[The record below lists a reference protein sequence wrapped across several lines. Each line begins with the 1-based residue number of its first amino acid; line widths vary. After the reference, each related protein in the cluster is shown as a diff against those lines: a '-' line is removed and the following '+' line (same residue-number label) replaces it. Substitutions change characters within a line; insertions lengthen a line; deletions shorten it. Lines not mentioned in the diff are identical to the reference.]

1 MEIREGR
8 HEYKD
13 SNGTVLEGLL
23 AYPAGADKTGEKY
36 PCVLVHHAFA
46 GITEHEEEKTRELA
60 HLGYIAFAPDC
71 YGKGVKGNTR
81 EECFALLK
89 PMVADRR
96 GILKDRLFTGLN
108 FVKNLSYV
116 DSAKIGSIGFCF
128 GGLCALDLSRYNC
141 GISAAVSFHG
151 SLDPLPPLDKTPAE
165 ETEPIKSSI
174 MICHG
179 DADTHIPVEKAVA
192 IMEELRNRKTDFQ
205 FISYANAKHAFT
217 EIKWENCDIPGIGY
231 DEKACRR
238 SWNQTLYHLNEIL
251 RGKK

>member
-1 MEIREGR
+1 MEIKEGR

-23 AYPAGADKTGEKY
+23 IYPASADKTGEKF
-36 PCVLVHHAFA
+36 PVVLVHHAFA

-60 HLGYIAFAPDC
+60 QLGYVAFA
-71 YGKGVKGNTR
+71 
-81 EECFALLK
+81 A
-89 PMVADRR
+89 
-96 GILKDRLFTGLN
+96 
-108 FVKNLSYV
+108 
-116 DSAKIGSIGFCF
+116 
-128 GGLCALDLSRYNC
+128 DLSRYNC
-141 GISAAVSFHG
+141 GIAAAVSFHG
-151 SLDPLPPLDKTPAE
+151 SLDPLPPLENLPKE

-192 IMEELRNRKTDFQ
+192 IMEELRNRQTDFQ

-217 EIKWENCDIPGIGY
+217 EIKWDKCDIPGIGY

-238 SWNQTLYHLNEIL
+238 SWNQTLYHLDEIL
-251 RGKK
+251 REKK

>member
-1 MEIREGR
+1 MKEERR
-8 HEYKD
+8 EYKD
-13 SNGTVLEGLL
+13 SNGNVFEGFL
-23 AYPAGADKTGEKY
+23 AYPNGADNSDKKL
-36 PCVLVHHAFA
+36 PVVLVHHAFA

-60 HLGYIAFAPDC
+60 RLGYVAFATDC
-71 YGKGVKGNTR
+71 FGKGIKGNTK

-89 PMVADRR
+89 PMVGDRR
-96 GILKDRLFTGLN
+96 GILKDRLFAALD

-116 DSAKIGSIGFCF
+116 DSTKIGSIGFCF

-151 SLDPLPPLDKTPAE
+151 SLDPLPSLENPPTE

-192 IMEELRNRKTDFQ
+192 IMEELRNRQTDFQ

-217 EIKWENCDIPGIGY
+217 EIKFDNCGIPGIGY

>member
-1 MEIREGR
+1 MEIEEGR
-8 HEYKD
+8 YDYKD
-13 SNGTVLEGLL
+13 SNGNVFEGFL
-23 AYPAGADKTGEKY
+23 AHPVGAEKTGKKY

-60 HLGYIAFAPDC
+60 HLGYIAFATDC
-71 YGKGVKGNTR
+71 FGKGIKGNTK

-96 GILKDRLFTGLN
+96 GILKARLFAGLD

-116 DSAKIGSIGFCF
+116 DSTKIGSIGFCF
-128 GGLCALDLSRYNC
+128 GGACALDLSRYNC

-151 SLDPLPPLDKTPAE
+151 SLDPLPPLETTPKE

-205 FISYANAKHAFT
+205 FISYANAMHAFT
-217 EIKWENCDIPGIGY
+217 EIKFKNSDMPGIGY
-231 DEKACRR
+231 DEKASRR
-238 SWNQTLYHLNEIL
+238 SWNQALFHLDEIL